1 MNLNTFN
8 FGFMNIYSCII
19 LICYINIYF
28 LSIFGDLVW
37 WFNISNVF
45 QFFFVFYFLLLLSK
59 HYIKIGWI
67 CCKSPLNTTYIWNK
81 IYNEMIER
89 VEYIYLREIWKKFNK
104 VVGNINFVF
113 GNIIVIL
120 YSKLYSI
127 NSFERDFR
135 I

>member
-1 MNLNTFN
+1 
-8 FGFMNIYSCII
+8 
-19 LICYINIYF
+19 
-28 LSIFGDLVW
+28 
-37 WFNISNVF
+37 
-45 QFFFVFYFLLLLSK
+45 
-59 HYIKIGWI
+59 
-67 CCKSPLNTTYIWNK
+67 
-81 IYNEMIER
+81 MIER